1 MSGHLQSSSNTKT
14 TESFSHFFCFLDN
27 NLRSILGVPRKFIAM
42 PWDHHFKLLSL
53 RRLSFLL
60 YSAIVMRSPNLT
72 KFGNSTG
79 LTLVYV
85 SGARLLDWGSSF
97 PHKDGFNRAC
107 YFFKTFLTL
116 FSSSAANV
124 SLVIKKKYECM
135 IVS

>member
-1 MSGHLQSSSNTKT
+1 MGSPFQT
-14 TESFSHFFCFLDN
+14 TLSTTFVILTIFCDSHAVTEFD
-27 NLRSILGVPRKFIAM
+27 
-42 PWDHHFKLLSL
+42 
-53 RRLSFLL
+53 
-60 YSAIVMRSPNLT
+60 

-124 SLVIKKKYECM
+124 FLVIKKN
-135 IVS
+135 I